1 MVLSTKQIALIN
13 ECTEDYPASRIAI
26 KRDWEDTL
34 SVFNLTISR
43 VDMMKNLGLIKDVS
57 LLALND
63 FKNIV

>member
-1 MVLSTKQIALIN
+1 MVLNTKQIALIN